1 MCSFILVYE
10 KKAKDFPTPL
20 RVRAE
25 KSSKL
30 INLTNKGR
38 KHMATTFDIKKVPE
52 ATRKGPATWN
62 QIRGLS
68 FKFASKTNGNTN
80 YREAKQIQG
89 CLYNEKK
96 EGRLTYSQAHT
107 LFSKKTLPAKYRTS
121 IQDYVAQQDQN

>member
-1 MCSFILVYE
+1 MVSLYMCSFIQVYE

-52 ATRKGPATWN
+52 ATATLTTEKLNRYKAVSIMRK
-62 QIRGLS
+62 
-68 FKFASKTNGNTN
+68 
-80 YREAKQIQG
+80 
-89 CLYNEKK
+89 KK
-96 EGRLTYSQAHT
+96 A
-107 LFSKKTLPAKYRTS
+107 
-121 IQDYVAQQDQN
+121 D